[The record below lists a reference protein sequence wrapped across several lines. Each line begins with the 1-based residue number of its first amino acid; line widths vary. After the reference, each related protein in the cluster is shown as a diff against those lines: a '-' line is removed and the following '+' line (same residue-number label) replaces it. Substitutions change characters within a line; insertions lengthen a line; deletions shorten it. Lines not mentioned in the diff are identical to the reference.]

1 MPAFGSRKPV
11 MSVFAEDTLMIH
23 SKSKNPDAAAEFL
36 NWMISKEAMSKKL
49 EIDKPFPSNATA
61 DLSRLT
67 PMEQRL
73 GKAMGDAG
81 SFTFMHVD
89 HAVSPAISDKFLDG
103 LQGVLAGCHVAA
115 AGHATDRAGSCARAR
130 QGLTPQR

>member
-1 MPAFGSRKPV
+1 
-11 MSVFAEDTLMIH
+11 MIH

-36 NWMISKEAMSKKL
+36 NWMVSKEAMTKKL
-49 EIDKPFPSNATA
+49 EIDKPFPSNVSA

-73 GKAMGDAG
+73 GKAMGEAG

-103 LQGVLAGCHVAA
+103 LQGVLAGAMSPQQA
-115 AGHATDRAGSCARAR
+115 M
-130 QGLTPQR
+130 QLTEQEAVRVRGKV